1 MSPSVTGEAHPPQTE
16 LSCAGHAGIWAKQ
29 YPACGGGVV
38 PLNHGVF
45 QTPGLL
51 DLGKL
56 YHGFRLFCQRFSM
69 LRRFI
74 QWQGS
79 LIRVLCAAFA
89 VVGAVVA
96 QVGAGI
102 A

>member
-1 MSPSVTGEAHPPQTE
+1 MLSVWG
-16 LSCAGHAGIWAKQ
+16 
-29 YPACGGGVV
+29 V
-38 PLNHGVF
+38 PLFSGGF
-45 QTPGLL
+45 QSPGLL

-79 LIRVLCAAFA
+79 LIRVQGARLAE
-89 VVGAVVA
+89 VGAVVA